1 MQLGLGTGISRLS
14 VSATP
19 PPESV
24 GVAYVGTDN
33 VTGINATS
41 HTFSAVNIGTASAYR
56 KLLIMVAYEDVERGG
71 AISLDGM
78 TVNGTAATELVDR
91 VVHGDF
97 GSAQYIIDMPSGTSA
112 DIVLT
117 FNSVNAWAARI
128 DVYNLEM
135 DTVTAHDTKNYT
147 SGGGDIAANINA
159 PANGAVMMHVTRKAS
174 GDISAKN
181 SIFYTETTHTEDF
194 EGTVGSLVNRKIA
207 GGHALI
213 TTADSSYV
221 CNTGAGTG
229 FSDVAYTVVS
239 FAPA

>member
-1 MQLGLGTGISRLS
+1 MQLGLGLGINKF
-14 VSATP
+14 SAAVAAP
-19 PPESV
+19 SSV
-24 GVAYVGTDN
+24 GVTYIGTDS

-41 HTFSAVNIGTASAYR
+41 HTFSSVNIGTASAYR

-117 FNSVNAWAARI
+117 FNSANAWAARI
-128 DVYNLEM
+128 DIYNLEM
-135 DTVTAHDTKNYT
+135 DTVTANDTFSGT
-147 SGGGDIAANINA
+147 SGLGDIAATINA
-159 PANGAVMMHVTRKAS
+159 TANGAVMMHVTRKAPFDVTTS
-174 GDISAKN
+174 RN
-181 SIFYTETTHTEDF
+181 NIFYTETAHTEDF
-194 EGTVGSLVNRKIA
+194 EGSYGGLLNRKVA

-213 TTADSSYV
+213 TVDDASYV
-221 CNTGAGTG
+221 CNTGAGIG
-229 FSDVAYTVVS
+229 FTDVVYTVVS
-239 FAPA
+239 FAP